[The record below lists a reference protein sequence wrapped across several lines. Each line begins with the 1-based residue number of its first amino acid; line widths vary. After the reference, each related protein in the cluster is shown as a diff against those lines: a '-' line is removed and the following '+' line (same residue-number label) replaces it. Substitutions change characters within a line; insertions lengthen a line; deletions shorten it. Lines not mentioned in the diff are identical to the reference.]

1 VSGEGAIAPR
11 HADCGDHAGTR
22 LRLTPDQDRAMLE
35 RRTDW
40 LKRAQFDEVKTQIS
54 ERLPNLRNRIAGD
67 EFNQIVRGLTLV
79 RLKCELNRI
88 PQLPMAR
95 PETEVVRH

>member
-1 VSGEGAIAPR
+1 
-11 HADCGDHAGTR
+11 
-22 LRLTPDQDRAMLE
+22 MLE

-40 LKRAQFDEVKTQIS
+40 LKRAQFDEVKTQIT
-54 ERLPNLRNRIAGD
+54 ERLPNLRNRIAVD

-88 PQLPMAR
+88 PHLPTAR
-95 PETEVVRH
+95 SAETEPLRQ

>member
-1 VSGEGAIAPR
+1 
-11 HADCGDHAGTR
+11 
-22 LRLTPDQDRAMLE
+22 MLE

-79 RLKCELNRI
+79 RLKCQLSDI
-88 PQLPMAR
+88 PHLPTAR
-95 PETEVVRH
+95 STEVEPIKQ

>member
-1 VSGEGAIAPR
+1 
-11 HADCGDHAGTR
+11 
-22 LRLTPDQDRAMLE
+22 MLE

-40 LKRAQFDEVKTQIS
+40 LKRAQFDEVKSQIT

-79 RLKCELNRI
+79 RLKCQISHI
-88 PQLPMAR
+88 PHLPTAR
-95 PETEVVRH
+95 SAEAEIIKQ